1 MARGRKKVD
10 GAKRKVISIRITLE
24 QKEVLD
30 KNPWLRLELNKY
42 VRDYLQAFVFKN

>member
-1 MARGRKKVD
+1 MSRGRKKINN
-10 GAKRKVISIRITLE
+10 AKKEVISVRITSE

>member
-24 QKEVLD
+24 QKEVLN
-30 KNPWLRLELNKY
+30 KNPWIKQELTKY
-42 VRDYLQAFVFKN
+42 IRDYLQAFVCKN